1 MLKMGV
7 FPLSAFD
14 GRMPVVSQEFRPPKH
29 KGVDIDY
36 RATSEDP
43 TWPGPRKPSEQRTQ
57 LFYFPPAGVVVVRA
71 TAPGVVRIS
80 HKLPN
85 GGSVR
90 VQHGSELATL
100 YLHLAR
106 RFVVP
111 DERVTEGQPLGLAGV
126 PGPGQFGHLH
136 YEVRGPGETPLDPV
150 PLLEGA
156 TVLDNAGGV
165 VGPFA
170 QADGSGRRPNGVR
183 TDGGS

>member
-1 MLKMGV
+1 M
-7 FPLSAFD
+7 FPLSAYD
-14 GRMPVVSQEFRPPKH
+14 GRRPVVSQEFRGARH

-43 TWPGPRKPSEQRTQ
+43 TWPGKGQPSEVRTKH
-57 LFYFPPAGVVVVRA
+57 FYFPPAGVVVVRA
-71 TAPGVVRIS
+71 AAAGVVRLS
-80 HKLPN
+80 HDLPN

-90 VQHGSELATL
+90 VEHPGRASTL

-106 RFVVP
+106 RVVVP
-111 DERVTEGQPLGLAGV
+111 GERVAPGQPLGYAGV

-136 YEVRGPGETPLDPV
+136 FEVRGPGETAVDPV

-170 QADGSGRRPNGVR
+170 HAGASRRGVAADGS
-183 TDGGS
+183 